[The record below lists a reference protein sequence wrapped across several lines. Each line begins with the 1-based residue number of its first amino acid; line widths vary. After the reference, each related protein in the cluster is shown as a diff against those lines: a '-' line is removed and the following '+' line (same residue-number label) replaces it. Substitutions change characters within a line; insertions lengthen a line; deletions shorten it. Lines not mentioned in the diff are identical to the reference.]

1 MNHAHHHH
9 TPTGSRLGATI
20 AINVVITVA
29 QVVGGLLSGSLA
41 LLSDALHN
49 ASDVVALIISAIAEK
64 LITRT
69 STPEKTFGYRR
80 AGVVAAMINSV
91 TLMAIAL
98 LLIKEAVTRLI
109 HPVDVSPGPVILLA
123 ILSIAL
129 NGLCVLLLKE
139 EAEGSLNI
147 RSASLHLFT
156 DMVTSVAVLAGGVA
170 VALFGVHRLDS
181 LLSMGI
187 ALYLIYA
194 SWGLVIQSLSVL
206 MQFTPPSVDV
216 SKVEEAMLE
225 EKAVRNI
232 HHLHV
237 WQLTDN
243 DIHLEAHVDF
253 HEDLPLSRVGDTL
266 AGIEARLRNRFHVT
280 HVLLQPEFEVCD
292 DTDLIA
298 DAACRREP
306 HDH

>member
-9 TPTGSRLGATI
+9 VPSGSRLGLTVAL
-20 AINVVITVA
+20 NVVITVA
-29 QVVGGLLSGSLA
+29 QVIGGLLSGSLS

-98 LLIKEAVTRLI
+98 LLVKEAVMRLI
-109 HPVDVSPGPVILLA
+109 NPVPISAGPVILLA
-123 ILSIAL
+123 ILSIGV
-129 NGLCVLLLKE
+129 NGLCVLLLKD

-156 DMVTSVAVLAGGVA
+156 DMMTSVAVLAGGIA
-170 VALFGVHRLDS
+170 VALFGVNRLDT

-194 SWGLVIQSLSVL
+194 SWDLVMQSLSVL
-206 MQFTPPSVDV
+206 MQFTPPHIDV
-216 SKVEEAMLE
+216 SDVEKAMLE
-225 EKAVRNI
+225 EKEVRNI
-232 HHLHV
+232 HHLHI
-237 WQLTDN
+237 WQLTDK

-253 HEDLPLSRVGDTL
+253 HDDLPLSSVGDTL
-266 AGIEARLRNRFHVT
+266 KKIEETLHHRFQIT
-280 HVLLQPEFEVCD
+280 HVLLQPELEVCND
-292 DTDLIA
+292 KELIA
-298 DAACRREP
+298 DATCRSKKHE
-306 HDH
+306 H

>member
-1 MNHAHHHH
+1 MSHAHHHH
-9 TPTGSRLGATI
+9 APSGSRLGATI

-29 QVVGGLLSGSLA
+29 QVAGGLLSGSLA

-98 LLIKEAVTRLI
+98 LLIKEAVVRLV
-109 HPVDVSPGPVILLA
+109 HPVAVSAGPVILLA

-156 DMVTSVAVLAGGVA
+156 DMITSVAVLAGGVA
-170 VALFGVHRLDS
+170 VAVFGVHRLDS
-181 LLSMGI
+181 LLSVGI

-194 SWGLVIQSLSVL
+194 SWGLVMQSLAVL
-206 MQFTPPSVDV
+206 MQFSPPSVDV
-216 SKVEEAMLE
+216 STVEAAMLE
-225 EKAVRNI
+225 EEAVRNI

-237 WQLTDN
+237 WQLTDT

-253 HEDLPLSRVGDTL
+253 HEDLPLSRVNTIL
-266 AGIEARLRNRFHVT
+266 AAMEERLRHRFHIT
-280 HVLLQPEFEVCD
+280 HVLLQPELEVCD
-292 DTDLIA
+292 DKSLIA
-298 DAACRREP
+298 DASCRRDP